1 MNQIKLNVTFTVS
14 VSDKLLSSLND
25 EDSVTEFVIN
35 NCFKN
40 NARIVHKIHM
50 GNPLNNT
57 MYQIVHTELDK

>member
-14 VSDKLLSSLND
+14 VSDNLLSSLND

-40 NARIVHKIHM
+40 NARIVHQITFGDMYKIDYKE
-50 GNPLNNT
+50 N
-57 MYQIVHTELDK
+57 K

>member
-1 MNQIKLNVTFTVS
+1 MKQIKLDATFTIS
-14 VSDKLLSSLND
+14 VSDKLLSNLTDIESI
-25 EDSVTEFVIN
+25 TEFVIN

>member
-1 MNQIKLNVTFTVS
+1 MNQIKLDVTFTIS
-14 VSDKLLSSLND
+14 VSDKLLSSLTD
-25 EDSVTEFVIN
+25 AESVTEFVIN

-50 GNPLNNT
+50 GNQLNNT

>member
-1 MNQIKLNVTFTVS
+1 MNQIKLDVTFTIS
-14 VSDKLLSSLND
+14 VSDKLLSSLTD
-25 EDSVTEFVIN
+25 AESVTEFVIN

-40 NARIVHKIHM
+40 NARIVHKIHL

>member
-25 EDSVTEFVIN
+25 KDSVTEFVIN

-40 NARIVHKIHM
+40 NARIVHQITFGDMYKIDYKE
-50 GNPLNNT
+50 N
-57 MYQIVHTELDK
+57 K